1 MSDTQNNMNMQNED
15 FEMRVPESYVEGSL
29 RSHIG
34 PILGVIT
41 LMLALILGGL
51 YIWGG
56 MLTEQ
61 AVVVPPPIINNEPET
76 PRAEADIQILKTLSP
91 SDEISAIEA
100 DLLSTDNNSLDADL
114 TTIDAEFEAALA
126 Q

>member
-1 MSDTQNNMNMQNED
+1 MNMQEGND
-15 FEMRVPESYVEGSL
+15 EMNIPESYLKKELPAHV
-29 RSHIG
+29 G
-34 PILGVIT
+34 PILGVIA
-41 LMLALILGGL
+41 LMLVLILAGL

-56 MLTEQ
+56 MLVEQ
-61 AVVVPPPIINNEPET
+61 AVVVPVTPIVNNEPET

-100 DLLSTDNNSLDADL
+100 DLFSTDQSAIDADL
-114 TTIDAEFEAALA
+114 NTIDVEFEAALA

>member
-1 MSDTQNNMNMQNED
+1 MNMQED
-15 FEMRVPESYVEGSL
+15 NGELKVPESYVEGTL

-34 PILGVIT
+34 PILGVIA
-41 LMLALILGGL
+41 LMLVLILVGL
-51 YIWGG
+51 YVWGG

-61 AVVVPPPIINNEPET
+61 AVEVPTPIVNNEPET

-91 SDEISAIEA
+91 SDELSAIEA
-100 DLLSTDNNSLDADL
+100 DLYSTDNNSLDADL

>member
-1 MSDTQNNMNMQNED
+1 MDGEEKNGAMNI
-15 FEMRVPESYVEGSL
+15 PESYLEKKLHPHV
-29 RSHIG
+29 G
-34 PILGVIT
+34 PILGVIAI
-41 LMLALILGGL
+41 MLVLILAGL

-61 AVVVPPPIINNEPET
+61 TVVVPEPIVNNEPET

-91 SDEISAIEA
+91 SDELSAIEA
-100 DLLSTDNNSLDADL
+100 DLFSTDSNSLDTDL
-114 TTIDAEFEAALA
+114 NTIDVEFEAVLA